1 VLFRSTKLTRLMNSQ
16 ALLNCALFGV
26 LGIVL
31 VTIGFKVFDMVLTK
45 IDIEQEVAKGNV
57 AAAILGSVAIIA
69 ITAIVLMALH

>member
-1 VLFRSTKLTRLMNSQ
+1 MNSQ